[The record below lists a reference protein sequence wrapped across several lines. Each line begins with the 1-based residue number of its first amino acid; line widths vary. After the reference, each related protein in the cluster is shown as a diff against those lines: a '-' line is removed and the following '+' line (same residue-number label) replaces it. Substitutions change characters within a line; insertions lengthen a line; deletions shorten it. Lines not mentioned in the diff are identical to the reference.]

1 MLPACHRL
9 SVCLATV
16 AVTTVLGAM
25 AAPAAS
31 ADPVAPT
38 MPDVSHSRG
47 VAPSMLAAVPPFGR
61 RLG

>member
-16 AVTTVLGAM
+16 AVTTVLGAV

-31 ADPVAPT
+31 ADPVSSPG
-38 MPDVSHSRG
+38 PDVSHSRG
-47 VAPSMLAAVPPFGR
+47 VAPSVMAVVPPFGR